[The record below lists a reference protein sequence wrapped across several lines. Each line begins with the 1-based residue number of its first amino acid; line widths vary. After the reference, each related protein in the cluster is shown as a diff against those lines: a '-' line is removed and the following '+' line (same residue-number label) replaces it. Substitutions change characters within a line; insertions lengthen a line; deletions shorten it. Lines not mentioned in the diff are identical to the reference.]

1 MKNFKRLQKMGVKMG
16 LVLTVALSA
25 GLEFMAVPISTYAA
39 TTTHSVPYFV
49 NFGEKFYGAHY
60 QKGAARYFSW
70 NGTVNPY
77 FTGETFDCS
86 SFTQYVAWMGLGVML
101 HGTSYD
107 QARLDGYYIPKSS
120 LRTGDLVFFT
130 NSSKAYLPKGDPY
143 RVGHVALF
151 AGYGNIV
158 NGRFHPGG
166 SYRPVMLE
174 SSTSAGVKCVYMDT
188 NYWNNYYIA
197 SKRIVSW

>member
-1 MKNFKRLQKMGVKMG
+1 MKNFKRLQKMGVKVG

-25 GLEFMAVPISTYAA
+25 GMGIMAVPASSLAA
-39 TTTHSVPYFV
+39 SSTHSIPYFV
-49 NFGEKFYGAHY
+49 NFGEKFYGTPY
-60 QKGAARYFSW
+60 QTGAARYFSW
-70 NGTVNPY
+70 NGTVNPS
-77 FTGETFDCS
+77 FTGRTFDCS
-86 SFTQYVAWMGLGVML
+86 SFTQYVAWKGLGIKL

-107 QARLDGYYIPKSS
+107 QAQKDGYYIPKSS

-130 NSSKAYLPKGDPY
+130 TSSKAYLPKGNPN

-158 NGRFHPGG
+158 NGRFVPGG

-174 SSTSAGVKCVYMDT
+174 ASTSAGVKCVYMDT
-188 NYWNNYYIA
+188 SYWKNYYIA